1 MNAVRRKSLSNAVDL
16 IDQALYIL
24 ESVKDDEQEAF
35 DNMPEGFQDSERGER
50 MEEIIDTL
58 ESVIDYLEDQNCDL
72 LDIIG
77 ERR

>member
-1 MNAVRRKSLSNAVDL
+1 MNAVRRKSLSQAVDL
-16 IDQALYIL
+16 IDQALYAI
-24 ESVKDDEQEAF
+24 ECVKDEEQESF
-35 DNMPEGFQDSERGER
+35 DNMPEGFQGSERGER

-58 ESVIDYLEDQNCDL
+58 ESVIDYLEDQNGEL